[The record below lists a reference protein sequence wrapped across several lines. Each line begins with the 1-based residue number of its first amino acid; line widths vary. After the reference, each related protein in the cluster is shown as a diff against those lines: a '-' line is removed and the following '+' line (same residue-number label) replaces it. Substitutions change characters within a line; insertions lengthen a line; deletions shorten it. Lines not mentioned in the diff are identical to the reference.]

1 MTRSDF
7 PFQVRPENPDDIQPI
22 RQVLEMA
29 FERPEE
35 ADLVEALRRRGMVT
49 LSLVAL
55 QEGRVIG
62 NIIFSPVSIE
72 SPAGKFPALGL
83 GPLAVIPSCQ
93 KRGVGGALIQ
103 AGVETCRIAG
113 HPAVVLVGHPGYYR
127 RFGFVAAAA
136 LGLTSEFEV
145 AEEYF
150 LVLEL
155 EPGALRGKGG
165 TVFYQPEFHLV

>member
-1 MTRSDF
+1 
-7 PFQVRPENPDDIQPI
+7 
-22 RQVLEMA
+22 
-29 FERPEE
+29 
-35 ADLVEALRRRGMVT
+35 MVT

-55 QEGRVIG
+55 QKGRMIG
-62 NIIFSPVSIE
+62 NIIFSPVNIE

-103 AGVETCRIAG
+103 AGVETWRIAG

-127 RFGFVAAAA
+127 RFGYVAAAA

-145 AEEYF
+145 PRNIFWHWSLNRAPSGEEAARSF
-150 LVLEL
+150 INLNSTRSESRSPPPVATSEIQ
-155 EPGALRGKGG
+155 
-165 TVFYQPEFHLV
+165 V